1 MPFIFPDDL
10 GVTAKNANY
19 MGFQTYQ
26 INGGVGSAKSDRDYK
41 LVGGSVYLPIPVEG
55 ITDST
60 SNSWS
65 PGDVNVAQ
73 MATASAVKEAGID
86 FSAASSG
93 QDLVRNVIGAIG
105 DKWNSAK
112 SAAASVDPAEIGRK
126 ALTATVSE
134 VGDAFSS
141 GMTTMG
147 DAIMKGAGPMGI
159 GMGLNMLGAPVTQS
173 TGIAGFNETAIL
185 YGGPQFRQFSFAF
198 SLKPTSAAESGN
210 IDDIITLFKEAAA
223 PAEISGEMYRI
234 YSLPH
239 VFEIKFYHLDGE
251 NKWLPKLGMCA
262 LTGINAKYGG
272 DRFQTFASGHAPV
285 QVDLSL
291 NFIELEL
298 QTKAGANEFG
308 GGVAAS
314 GMGEFGPAPSA
325 AAVTADKAAKAR
337 MQKKAL
343 GNAKNLNRSQ
353 MDPGAQAAQ
362 FGDFPSDGN
371 YSRDRGTDFPA
382 APPPIVF

>member
-73 MATASAVKEAGID
+73 MATASAVNEAGLD

-93 QDLVRNVIGAIG
+93 QDLVRSVIGTIG
-105 DKWNSAK
+105 NKWNSAK
-112 SAAASVDPAEIGRK
+112 SAAASVDAFTNPVDAARSVAGM
-126 ALTATVSE
+126 TVSDI
-134 VGDAFSS
+134 GDAFSS

-147 DAIMKGAGPMGI
+147 DALMKGAGPMGI

-251 NKWLPKLGMCA
+251 NRWLPKLGMCA

-298 QTKAGANEFG
+298 QTKAGAHEFG
-308 GGVAAS
+308 GEVV
-314 GMGEFGPAPSA
+314 GEFGAAPSA

-343 GNAKNLNRSQ
+343 GNAASLNRRNMGSE
-353 MDPGAQAAQ
+353 
-362 FGDFPSDGN
+362 FPADVGTDAGG
-371 YSRDRGTDFPA
+371 RGQGTDFPA
-382 APPPIVF
+382 APPSIVF

>member
-147 DAIMKGAGPMGI
+147 DALMKGAGPMGI

-185 YGGPQFRQFSFAF
+185 YGGPQFRANGEIKIENV
-198 SLKPTSAAESGN
+198 SLKPKAVIDIPMNLGVVIKAERLLDFKPNIIKIIEGN
-210 IDDIITLFKEAAA
+210 
-223 PAEISGEMYRI
+223 
-234 YSLPH
+234 
-239 VFEIKFYHLDGE
+239 
-251 NKWLPKLGMCA
+251 
-262 LTGINAKYGG
+262 
-272 DRFQTFASGHAPV
+272 
-285 QVDLSL
+285 
-291 NFIELEL
+291 
-298 QTKAGANEFG
+298 
-308 GGVAAS
+308 
-314 GMGEFGPAPSA
+314 
-325 AAVTADKAAKAR
+325 
-337 MQKKAL
+337 KK
-343 GNAKNLNRSQ
+343 
-353 MDPGAQAAQ
+353 
-362 FGDFPSDGN
+362 
-371 YSRDRGTDFPA
+371 
-382 APPPIVF
+382 